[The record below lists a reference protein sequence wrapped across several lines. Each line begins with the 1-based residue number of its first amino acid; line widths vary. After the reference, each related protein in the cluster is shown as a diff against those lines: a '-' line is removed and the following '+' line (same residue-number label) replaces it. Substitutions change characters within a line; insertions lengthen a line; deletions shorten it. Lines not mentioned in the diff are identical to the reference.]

1 MLFFSFSTFQIHNQN
16 IYCSSTLSL
25 FSNPRIGVG
34 RELNLLYMVV
44 VIIIAIVVALIIIGR
59 LADQKEK
66 VYKDEHRKDKKQL
79 QVVLSRQEQLA
90 ALYFMYRMAGVDGEF
105 AELEKHAYV
114 KMCAA
119 FAIAPNDTELIAF
132 IAMGD
137 GVPLQILR
145 NAETKK
151 QDWILGLIIIMM
163 MADNKID
170 DAELTLVAELALK
183 IGIPQDRFR
192 RVSEEVIQMHAQSCQ

>member
-1 MLFFSFSTFQIHNQN
+1 
-16 IYCSSTLSL
+16 
-25 FSNPRIGVG
+25 
-34 RELNLLYMVV
+34 MVV

-145 NAETKK
+145 NVETKK

>member
-1 MLFFSFSTFQIHNQN
+1 
-16 IYCSSTLSL
+16 
-25 FSNPRIGVG
+25 
-34 RELNLLYMVV
+34 MVV

-105 AELEKHAYV
+105 AELEKPAYV
-114 KMCAA
+114 KMCSA
-119 FAIAPNDTELIAF
+119 FAIAANDTELIAF

>member
-1 MLFFSFSTFQIHNQN
+1 
-16 IYCSSTLSL
+16 
-25 FSNPRIGVG
+25 
-34 RELNLLYMVV
+34 MVV

-132 IAMGD
+132 IAMG
-137 GVPLQILR
+137 VPLQILR